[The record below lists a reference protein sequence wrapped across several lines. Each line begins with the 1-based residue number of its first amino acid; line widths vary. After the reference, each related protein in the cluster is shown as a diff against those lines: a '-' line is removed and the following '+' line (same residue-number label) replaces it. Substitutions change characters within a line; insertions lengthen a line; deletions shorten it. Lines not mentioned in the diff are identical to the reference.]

1 MNRIYEELEAIQ
13 ADAVANT
20 LSAGLLSSYEL
31 IEVLVQSCNLSICS
45 FKDSE
50 FGRLKKTRPD
60 VSKHLL
66 AKYAQLTK
74 MDVALNNLVVRFI
87 CIHVKII

>member
-31 IEVLVQSCNLSICS
+31 IEVLLQSCNLSICS

-50 FGRLKKTRPD
+50 FGRLKKQG
-60 VSKHLL
+60 L
-66 AKYAQLTK
+66 
-74 MDVALNNLVVRFI
+74 MCLNTSWQSMRSLQRWMWR
-87 CIHVKII
+87 

>member
-1 MNRIYEELEAIQ
+1 MQPKYLQ
-13 ADAVANT
+13 FQ
-20 LSAGLLSSYEL
+20 GLR
-31 IEVLVQSCNLSICS
+31 VWA
-45 FKDSE
+45 
-50 FGRLKKTRPD
+50 LKKTRPD